1 MTVRRRVACEL
12 AALALLTPLF
22 LALVPERSI
31 WLNLGLALL
40 AGGLVLGLA
49 RDTRERVWTPPVGR
63 AADRFRHSTRH
74 MLYGTLGVCA
84 LFAAAGALIAY
95 DLGGD
100 GDAVLERLARPSM
113 LLALAA
119 FVPWALLQQMLFQF
133 YLLGRLRALLPGAPP
148 AGLAGLNGLLFGAV
162 HLPDWDVAL
171 LTIVGGSVWSWYY
184 QRDRCLVPIA
194 ISHATL
200 GTAYF
205 YWVRGQDLVG
215 QWLAVG

>member
-12 AALALLTPLF
+12 TALALLTPLF
-22 LALVPERSI
+22 LVLLPERSI

-40 AGGLVLGLA
+40 AGGLVLGAA

-63 AADRFRHSTRH
+63 AADRLRHSTRH
-74 MLYGTLGVCA
+74 VLYGTLSVCA
-84 LFAAAGALIAY
+84 LFAAAGAFIAY

-100 GDAVLERLARPSM
+100 RGAVIARLARPSM
-113 LLALAA
+113 LLALVA

-133 YLLGRLRALLPGAPP
+133 YLLGRLRALLPEIHP

-194 ISHATL
+194 VSHAML

-205 YWVRGQDLVG
+205 YWVRGEDLVR
-215 QWLAVG
+215 QWLAVA